1 MRTHRTRGRLGLRRT
16 ALILGCVLAAT
27 VVLAPSSAVAE
38 QAATEEYDLGP
49 LPEGTGEEGDGDGQS
64 APVVKSA
71 GSDGGGPNALLI
83 VLAAVAAVGTGI
95 AIWQLR
101 KQGHHHT

>member
-1 MRTHRTRGRLGLRRT
+1 MRTHRPRERLGLRRT
-16 ALILGCVLAAT
+16 ALILGCVLVAT
-27 VVLAPSSAVAE
+27 VALAPSSAVAA
-38 QAATEEYDLGP
+38 QAASEEYDLGP
-49 LPEGTGEEGDGDGQS
+49 LPEGTGDDGAGDSQS
-64 APVVKSA
+64 ATAVKSA

-83 VLAAVAAVGTGI
+83 VLAAVAAVCTGI